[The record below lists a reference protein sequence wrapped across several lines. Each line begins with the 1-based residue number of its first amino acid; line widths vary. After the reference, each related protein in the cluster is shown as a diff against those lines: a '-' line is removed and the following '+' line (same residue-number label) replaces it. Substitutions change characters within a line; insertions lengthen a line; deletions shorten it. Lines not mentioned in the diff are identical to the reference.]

1 MCNAMTIVAGNLL
14 MTIVMMTI
22 DSVELLQLR
31 RTLDDEEG
39 NNSQAIVDLG
49 QCVEDM
55 SLSLIKANG

>member
-1 MCNAMTIVAGNLL
+1 

-22 DSVELLQLR
+22 DLLELLELR

-39 NNSQAIVDLG
+39 NNSLAIVDLG